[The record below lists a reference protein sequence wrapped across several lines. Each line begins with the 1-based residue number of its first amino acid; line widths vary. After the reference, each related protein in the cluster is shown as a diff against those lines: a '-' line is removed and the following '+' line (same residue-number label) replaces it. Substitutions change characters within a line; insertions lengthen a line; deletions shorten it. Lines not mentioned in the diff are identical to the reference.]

1 MIVRFTNDVTV
12 LDGSVKY
19 STKIPSQDMTAIILL
34 NIQTIN
40 SISMNKLEVIGNLGA
55 DAEVKVENGKK
66 FVSLS
71 IADTRR
77 RKKADGTTEEKT
89 MWVSATI
96 NGDGGEL
103 MKYLVKGVKVWAT
116 GDMEVRTYHS
126 EKQRCLVAGVK
137 MFVRD
142 IQLISTNVDDVP
154 RDLYDEDGVAHRVT
168 KHFYCD
174 TAKDVQLYNR
184 AGENFTVDKKGWVA
198 KVVEQNAINPDG
210 EQVNNNEK

>member
-1 MIVRFTNDVTV
+1 
-12 LDGSVKY
+12 
-19 STKIPSQDMTAIILL
+19 MTAIILL
-34 NIQTIN
+34 NIKTIN

-103 MKYLVKGVKVWAT
+103 MKYLVKGVKVWAS

-174 TAKDVQLYNR
+174 TAKKKQLYNR
-184 AGENFTVDKKGWVA
+184 TGECFNVDKQGWVA
-198 KVVEQNAINPDG
+198 KVVEQDAVNPDG
-210 EQVNNNEK
+210 EQDNNNEK

>member
-1 MIVRFTNDVTV
+1 
-12 LDGSVKY
+12 
-19 STKIPSQDMTAIILL
+19 
-34 NIQTIN
+34 
-40 SISMNKLEVIGNLGA
+40 MNKLEVIGNLGA

-154 RDLYDEDGVAHRVT
+154 RDLYDKDGVAHRVT

-174 TAKDVQLYNR
+174 TAKEKQLYNR
-184 AGENFTVDKKGWVA
+184 AGEGFTVDKQGWVA
-198 KVVEQNAINPDG
+198 KVVEQDAVNPDG
-210 EQVNNNEK
+210 EQDNNNEK

>member
-1 MIVRFTNDVTV
+1 MYNP
-12 LDGSVKY
+12 L
-19 STKIPSQDMTAIILL
+19 II
-34 NIQTIN
+34 NI
-40 SISMNKLEVIGNLGA
+40 MNRLEVIGNLGA
-55 DAEVKVENGKK
+55 DAEVKTENGKQ

-77 RKKADGTTEEKT
+77 RKKADGTIQEST

-103 MKYLVKGVKVWAT
+103 LKYLIKGAKVCAI
-116 GDMEVRTYHS
+116 GDMEVRMYHS
-126 EKQRCLVAGVK
+126 EKQRALVAGVK

-154 RDLYDEDGVAHRVT
+154 RDLYDADGVAHRVT

-174 TAKDVQLYNR
+174 TAKKKELYNR
-184 AGENFTVDKKGWVA
+184 SGEVFTCDKQGWVTKQA
-198 KVVEQNAINPDG
+198 VTPTSEAA
-210 EQVNNNEK
+210 ESTESATE

>member
-1 MIVRFTNDVTV
+1 
-12 LDGSVKY
+12 
-19 STKIPSQDMTAIILL
+19 MTAIILL
-34 NIQTIN
+34 NIKTIN

-174 TAKDVQLYNR
+174 TAKKKQLYNR
-184 AGENFTVDKKGWVA
+184 AGECFTVDKQGWVA
-198 KVVEQNAINPDG
+198 KVAEQDAVNPEG

>member
-1 MIVRFTNDVTV
+1 MNVHCGSIVQLIHQFV
-12 LDGSVKY
+12 LYMQTIIGKKY
-19 STKIPSQDMTAIILL
+19 QIIILL
-34 NIQTIN
+34 NIKNLKI
-40 SISMNKLEVIGNLGA
+40 MNKLEVIGNLGA

-77 RKKADGTTEEKT
+77 RKKADGTIEEKT

-174 TAKDVQLYNR
+174 TAKEKQLYNR
-184 AGENFTVDKKGWVA
+184 AGECFAVDKQGWVA
-198 KVVEQNAINPDG
+198 KVVEQADANPNG

>member
-1 MIVRFTNDVTV
+1 
-12 LDGSVKY
+12 
-19 STKIPSQDMTAIILL
+19 
-34 NIQTIN
+34 
-40 SISMNKLEVIGNLGA
+40 MNKLEVIGNLGA

-89 MWVSATI
+89 LWVSATI

-103 MKYLVKGVKVWAT
+103 MQYLVKGVKVWAT

-142 IQLISTNVDDVP
+142 IQLISTNVDEVP
-154 RDLYDEDGVAHRVT
+154 RDLYDKDGVAHRVT

-174 TAKDVQLYNR
+174 TAKGTDLYNKT
-184 AGENFTVDKKGWVA
+184 GEMFTTSKEGWVA
-198 KVVEQNAINPDG
+198 KVVEQADANPNG